1 MIELCGHIAGMG
13 VKIMYSRIS
22 RDQIADRL
30 LEAAELLEAQ
40 DADRFRVRAYRMG
53 ADTVRG
59 LGEDPAEI
67 LERKG
72 LDGLI
77 ELPSIGPRLARAID
91 EMVATGRWIQLER
104 MRGEAEPDNLF
115 RTVPGIGAATARAIQ
130 DGLDIDTLEALEIAA
145 HDGRLE
151 KIPGIGP
158 RRAAAIRASLA
169 SMLARRR
176 RRGTEDHEEPPV
188 DLLLKVDRRYRRKV
202 AEGSLRHIAPRRFNP
217 SGEAWLPIFHLDRDG
232 WSITTLFSNTALA
245 HELGRTHDWVVIY
258 FGQPGGPEH
267 QRTVVTETR
276 GPLEGKRVVRGREPE
291 CRQHYF
297 AHA

>member
-1 MIELCGHIAGMG
+1 MESKL
-13 VKIMYSRIS
+13 SRE
-22 RDQIADRL
+22 QIVDRL

-40 DADRFRVRAYRMG
+40 GADRFRVRAYRKG
-53 ADTVRG
+53 AETLRA
-59 LGEDPAEI
+59 LEEEPEDI
-67 LERKG
+67 LEQKG
-72 LDGLI
+72 LEGLTD
-77 ELPSIGPRLARAID
+77 LPNIGFRLARAID

-104 MRGEAEPDNLF
+104 MRGEVEPEALF
-115 RTVPGIGAATARAIQ
+115 QTIPGIGDATARAIQ
-130 DGLDIDTLEALEIAA
+130 DQLDIDTLEALEIAA

-151 KIPGIGP
+151 KVSGIGP

-176 RRGTEDHEEPPV
+176 RRSDDDHAEPPV
-188 DLLLKVDRRYRRKV
+188 DLLLEVDRLYRQKA
-202 AEGSLRHIAPRRFNP
+202 AEGGLQRIAPRRFNP

-232 WSITTLFSNTALA
+232 WVFTALFSNTALA
-245 HELGRTHDWVVIY
+245 HDLGRTDDWVVIY

-276 GPLEGKRVVRGREPE
+276 GPLEGRRVVRGRETE

-297 AHA
+297 AEA